1 MTRDELRTW
10 LSPLPDEA
18 ILALTLYGEA
28 RGEPIEGIIAVGCVI
43 RNRVNDTKKR
53 WPNTY
58 RGVCLQPWQFS
69 ALNVTGGGVNHDRVI
84 AMAKKLLDR
93 KAPPELDE
101 IAWVALG
108 LQRNALKDNTKRAA
122 HYCVATL
129 SPRPKWALGHVPVIQ
144 LGHHAFYTG
153 IP

>member
-84 AMAKKLLDR
+84 AMAKKLRGGGRADHGAGGRHRQRDR
-93 KAPPELDE
+93 
-101 IAWVALG
+101 
-108 LQRNALKDNTKRAA
+108 RAQDREE
-122 HYCVATL
+122 T
-129 SPRPKWALGHVPVIQ
+129 R
-144 LGHHAFYTG
+144 
-153 IP
+153 